1 MNHDCVISTNLKK
14 KNREQGGLREA
25 RREERGKKKGKEKRK
40 EERVVGR
47 VGANNWKEE
56 RYFISKV
63 QQNSPTRGLVFHYK

>member
-40 EERVVGR
+40 EERWVE
-47 VGANNWKEE
+47 KDEC
-56 RYFISKV
+56 
-63 QQNSPTRGLVFHYK
+63 Q